1 MTSDGGMKI
10 SLLGMFGWVL
20 SAAVLAGAIG
30 AWPTHRLAGAA
41 GVHSMLTVGC
51 VVVLAA
57 LLSGA
62 VIRRHAARGPGR
74 AAFAFILVSLPKAV
88 VCLGASLG
96 AKAMFSLPVRP
107 VLAWLVIFYFVTLAA
122 ECAWLAR
129 ALQKDAFRVALG
141 DVRRDNPFTPEDT
154 RPKTGREWSE

>member
-10 SLLGMFGWVL
+10 SWVGMCGWVL
-20 SAAVLAGAIG
+20 SAGVLAGAIG
-30 AWPTHRLAGAA
+30 AWPTHRIAGAA
-41 GVHSMLTVGC
+41 GLRSLLTVGC

-88 VCLGASLG
+88 VCLGATLG
-96 AKAMFSLPVRP
+96 AKALFALPVRP

-141 DVRRDNPFTPEDT
+141 EVRRDNPFTPEDT
-154 RPKTGREWSE
+154 RPRNGRQWSE